1 MKKILDLAYSAFLIV
16 GMVLLVGV
24 ILVGVTVMTR
34 PGLFLP
40 TRCESR

>member
-24 ILVGVTVMTR
+24 ILVGVTALTR
-34 PGLFLP
+34 PAFLP
-40 TRCESR
+40 STRYESR